1 MKIRELVKGK
11 RGALL
16 LLAMLGTLGAVSV
29 AGRSR
34 AVPPPPP
41 PAAARVDVVS
51 PAVEPLL
58 RQGFSASATL
68 EALENVVLVPKVSGK
83 LRELRVSPGDRV
95 RAGQVLA
102 VLDHRDQDAQV
113 GALSAQTEVNRA
125 GLEQARAELEQA
137 QRERDRYRKLL
148 AEGYATKQ
156 DLDTRVTTL
165 QTAQAAYQRAAAT
178 VRQSQANLQAQQV
191 NRSEFVIQSPMDGVV
206 LRDYDLAPGALLG
219 VSSPVLQV
227 AQTRTLKAVIQV
239 PENQLPRIREGMTG
253 LLTGEGFPGRE
264 VAGTV
269 RRIDPYVDPSTRTA
283 RVEVQVPN
291 GDSKAPL
298 KPGMFAKV
306 FLVEATAKDALTLP
320 PTVIRDGGV
329 FVVEDGTARRRA
341 VTTGLVLPDRVQILS
356 GVASGDRVVV
366 EGGDAL
372 MDGDRVLTD

>member
-1 MKIRELVKGK
+1 MKMGNLRGK
-11 RGALL
+11 RGIFL
-16 LLAMLGTLGAVSV
+16 LLAAVAVVGAVSV

-68 EALENVVLVPKVSGK
+68 EALEDVVLVPKVSGK
-83 LRELRVSPGDRV
+83 LKELRVSPGDRV
-95 RAGQVLA
+95 RRGQVLA

-113 GALSAQTEVNRA
+113 GALSAQTAVNRA

-137 QRERDRYRKLL
+137 QRERERYRKLL

-156 DLDTRVTTL
+156 ELDTRVTTL
-165 QTAQAAYQRAAAT
+165 QTAQAAYNRAVAT
-178 VRQSQANLQAQQV
+178 VRQSQASLQAQQV
-191 NRSEFVIQSPMDGVV
+191 NRSEFVILAPMDGVV
-206 LRDYDLAPGALLG
+206 LKDYDLAPGAILG
-219 VSSPVLQV
+219 VSSPVAEV
-227 AQTRTLKAVIQV
+227 AQIDTLKAVIQV
-239 PENQLPRIREGMTG
+239 PENQLPRVREGMTG
-253 LLTGEGFPGRE
+253 FLTGEGFPGRE
-264 VAGTV
+264 VTGTV
-269 RRIDPYVDPSTRTA
+269 RRIDPYVDSSTRTA

-291 GDSKAPL
+291 KTLGYPI
-298 KPGMFAKV
+298 KPGMFAQV

-329 FVVEDGTARRRA
+329 FVVEDGKARRRA
-341 VTTGLVLPDRVQILS
+341 VTVGLVLPDRVQILS

-366 EGGDAL
+366 GGGDAL
-372 MDGDRVLTD
+372 TDGDRVSSD

>member
-1 MKIRELVKGK
+1 MKIRELWKGK

-16 LLAMLGTLGAVSV
+16 LLAVLGIVGIASL

-34 AVPPPPP
+34 AVSPP
-41 PAAARVDVVS
+41 PAPQAARVDVTT
-51 PAVEPLL
+51 PAAEPLL

-68 EALENVVLVPKVSGK
+68 EALEDVVLVPKVSGK
-83 LRELRVSPGDRV
+83 LKELRVSPGDRV
-95 RAGQVLA
+95 RRGQVLA

-113 GALSAQTEVNRA
+113 GALSAQTAVNRA

-137 QRERDRYRKLL
+137 QRERERYRKLL

-156 DLDTRVTTL
+156 ELDTRVTTL
-165 QTAQAAYQRAAAT
+165 QTAQAAYNRAVAT
-178 VRQSQANLQAQQV
+178 VRQSQASLQAQQV

-219 VSSPVLQV
+219 VSSPVAEV
-227 AQTRTLKAVIQV
+227 AQIDTLKAVIQV
-239 PENQLPRIREGMTG
+239 PENQLPRVREGMTG
-253 LLTGEGFPGRE
+253 FLTGEGFPGRE
-264 VAGTV
+264 VTGTV

-291 GDSKAPL
+291 KTLGYPI
-298 KPGMFAKV
+298 KPGMFAQV

-329 FVVEDGTARRRA
+329 FVVEDGKARRRA
-341 VTTGLVLPDRVQILS
+341 VTVGLVLPDRVQILS

-366 EGGDAL
+366 GGGDAL
-372 MDGDRVLTD
+372 TDGDRVSSD